1 MTMMAVGRDDDDGR
15 GKRWSSDYGR
25 WKRWSSDDG
34 CGKMELRRWP
44 FDVRQAT
51 MLLVTTSCSICSRG
65 ASLPFRSTK
74 SNTRSQIQAY
84 VFDASV
90 PKLLLDYVFSA
101 SSSHHRSFSASS
113 SHHRSFSFSA
123 SSSLH
128 RSFSDATDPSLP
140 SSSAFSSL
148 YYIYLVTSHRH
159 HFHMS
164 NLQEGME
171 GNPVAGTM
179 KKFSRIIAFLSI
191 PILMGIEKAMIFF
204 GHALFCYWLT
214 SNLFTL
220 GYGLGKSPPLSLS
233 HRLLNLPDAVTSSS
247 TGQPKPPSPI
257 PFSFEQPKD
266 QSVIGHED
274 PPMVNKEASGP
285 QASRV
290 ENEEVNSVISDIPRD
305 GPRRPTKN
313 AVRDWAAIFRTASR
327 VGQARRVPPEDKP
340 AAVRDGTGRENPID
354 ISMST

>member
-191 PILMGIEKAMIFF
+191 PILMGIEK
-204 GHALFCYWLT
+204 
-214 SNLFTL
+214 
-220 GYGLGKSPPLSLS
+220 
-233 HRLLNLPDAVTSSS
+233 LLNLPDAVTSSS

>member
-148 YYIYLVTSHRH
+148 NMAEKVPYYIYLVTSHRH

-171 GNPVAGTM
+171 GNR
-179 KKFSRIIAFLSI
+179 SSSWNYEE
-191 PILMGIEKAMIFF
+191 ILKN
-204 GHALFCYWLT
+204 HC
-214 SNLFTL
+214 
-220 GYGLGKSPPLSLS
+220 LSLYS
-233 HRLLNLPDAVTSSS
+233 NSD
-247 TGQPKPPSPI
+247 
-257 PFSFEQPKD
+257 
-266 QSVIGHED
+266 GH
-274 PPMVNKEASGP
+274 
-285 QASRV
+285 
-290 ENEEVNSVISDIPRD
+290 
-305 GPRRPTKN
+305 
-313 AVRDWAAIFRTASR
+313 
-327 VGQARRVPPEDKP
+327 
-340 AAVRDGTGRENPID
+340 
-354 ISMST
+354 